1 MKKTILL
8 LTAIGTVSVFLPRH
22 AAVAGPV
29 DQFQILTGFSAKEV
43 CSCAFVVEQTDEY
56 CKAFGKLE
64 GYDVESVIDRNAK
77 TVTSTFLL
85 TSRTARFED
94 GCVLQAP

>member
-1 MKKTILL
+1 MKKTILF
-8 LTAIGTVSVFLPRH
+8 LTAIATVFFARH

-29 DQFQILTGFSAKEV
+29 NQFQILTGFSSKEV

-77 TVTSTFLL
+77 TVTSTFLG
-85 TSRTARFED
+85 TSRTAKFED
-94 GCVLQAP
+94 GCVLQGP